1 MFFYFLYV
9 LLCYVCK
16 KNSSWWISCVN
27 KIGETLLFIV
37 LKDLNVTKFQ
47 LAVKIKV
54 SLLPMHPT
62 KTIPKKKKL
71 KKKTVPF
78 PPHSSLSL
86 SPSRYINSTDKCQ
99 PCTCNL
105 PTRILHIDNYPSR
118 HDIHK
123 SITFL
128 FQFIIVIFTDE
139 NWQLFTFYMYFLACY
154 T

>member
-1 MFFYFLYV
+1 M
-9 LLCYVCK
+9 
-16 KNSSWWISCVN
+16 WI
-27 KIGETLLFIV
+27 KLKTLLFIV

-62 KTIPKKKKL
+62 KTIPKNL
-71 KKKTVPF
+71 KKKQYHF
-78 PPHSSLSL
+78 PLIPLSL

-105 PTRILHIDNYPSR
+105 PTRILHIDNNPSR

-139 NWQLFTFYMYFLACY
+139 YWQLFTFYMYFLACY
-154 T
+154 TWPYHLLSLKRK